1 MNKYSYIRFGGVYM
15 RKTINEKNKQHHC
28 DHDYSHEHNHDHEHN
43 HSSCGH
49 NHGKLPVILYVVG
62 FVLFVGT
69 LLLPL
74 PTFLANSLMFLA
86 MLTAGYHVILEGIGE
101 TITDSFKAK
110 KLKPNVHVLMTLAAF
125 GAALI
130 GDFDEGALLI
140 LIFAGAHFLEDYA
153 EGKSKREITALLKM
167 NPTQAR
173 LIKAN
178 GDTELV
184 EVASLQIGDQLQ
196 VLPGD
201 QVPTD
206 GVIVSGASTLNE
218 SSINGESMPQEKT
231 IGAEVFGSTING
243 TGTFTMEVT
252 KDSSETVFAKILQL
266 VNQSQQNLS
275 KTATKIKK
283 IEPYYVNTVLAI
295 VPLFILLGILI
306 FQWGAYTSFYR
317 GMVLMI
323 SASPCALAASAIPAT
338 LSGISN
344 LAKRGVL
351 FKGGS
356 YLANLSEIKAIA
368 FDKTGT
374 LTKGNPSVT
383 DVYFMD
389 EQKQSEWI
397 NVIVSMEKSAN
408 HPLAKAILNHFTTA
422 TELPIAVEN
431 KIGHGLIATYQEQT
445 YQIGKADLFNHL
457 PETIEEQANR
467 LKNQGKNVVYFSEN
481 KQVVGF
487 IAMMDLPQES
497 AKTTIAY
504 LKEQG
509 IKTVMITGDAQATGQ
524 AVAQMI
530 GLDEVKGNVLP
541 ENKSQL
547 ITELQAKYGTT
558 VMVGDGINDAPAL
571 VKADIGFAMGD
582 GTDVAID
589 VADAVIM
596 KNDLTRFKYAH
607 QVAKKLDRIVWQN
620 IIFSMG
626 VVLLLVFLNF
636 FGKIDIG
643 LGVIAHEGST
653 LVVILNGLRLLAPI
667 KESL

>member
-1 MNKYSYIRFGGVYM
+1 M

-28 DHDYSHEHNHDHEHN
+28 DHDHSHEHNHDHEHN

-243 TGTFTMEVT
+243 TGTFTM
-252 KDSSETVFAKILQL
+252 
-266 VNQSQQNLS
+266 
-275 KTATKIKK
+275 
-283 IEPYYVNTVLAI
+283 
-295 VPLFILLGILI
+295 
-306 FQWGAYTSFYR
+306 
-317 GMVLMI
+317 
-323 SASPCALAASAIPAT
+323 
-338 LSGISN
+338 
-344 LAKRGVL
+344 
-351 FKGGS
+351 
-356 YLANLSEIKAIA
+356 
-368 FDKTGT
+368 
-374 LTKGNPSVT
+374 
-383 DVYFMD
+383 
-389 EQKQSEWI
+389 
-397 NVIVSMEKSAN
+397 
-408 HPLAKAILNHFTTA
+408 
-422 TELPIAVEN
+422 
-431 KIGHGLIATYQEQT
+431 
-445 YQIGKADLFNHL
+445 
-457 PETIEEQANR
+457 
-467 LKNQGKNVVYFSEN
+467 
-481 KQVVGF
+481 
-487 IAMMDLPQES
+487 
-497 AKTTIAY
+497 
-504 LKEQG
+504 
-509 IKTVMITGDAQATGQ
+509 
-524 AVAQMI
+524 
-530 GLDEVKGNVLP
+530 
-541 ENKSQL
+541 
-547 ITELQAKYGTT
+547 
-558 VMVGDGINDAPAL
+558 
-571 VKADIGFAMGD
+571 
-582 GTDVAID
+582 
-589 VADAVIM
+589 
-596 KNDLTRFKYAH
+596 
-607 QVAKKLDRIVWQN
+607 
-620 IIFSMG
+620 
-626 VVLLLVFLNF
+626 
-636 FGKIDIG
+636 
-643 LGVIAHEGST
+643 
-653 LVVILNGLRLLAPI
+653 
-667 KESL
+667 